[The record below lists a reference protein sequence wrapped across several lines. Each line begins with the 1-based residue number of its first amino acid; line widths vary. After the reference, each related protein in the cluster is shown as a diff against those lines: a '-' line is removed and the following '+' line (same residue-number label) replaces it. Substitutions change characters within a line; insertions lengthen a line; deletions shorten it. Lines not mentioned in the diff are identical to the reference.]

1 MQLVKIRIVL
11 LSCALLLSIKIINKG
26 YNVST
31 VYVRVIFLLAFL
43 LLTFSSGFFIDASA
57 VQMTT
62 SMVPETNKADA
73 LLTAVRFITIEY
85 EPNSQL
91 AQQFNGKDERVDF
104 TLNSSD
110 PGMPELINTINSD
123 IRTQKGSPVNIE
135 NATLHYTG
143 SIKGASDKVQLA
155 YKIVVEGILSS
166 IVLDKSEQGNVL
178 DLDWRSVVVDEPL
191 PVNAPQYGNI
201 SVNYPLGLLQVN
213 YPEVAQELSNSQAA
227 AIMREPLFNFQD
239 MGIPMDRWHFLFDP
253 TGSQAGAAGSG
264 FQEVGGARVVS
275 IYSLGES
282 SFREGTFS
290 EKVTQASA
298 SLNGTKVGVESSTP
312 PPSGQIQIAGFS
324 RIQKSGDNELAFV
337 TAQAP
342 EGTATATG
350 GFPIQ
355 VLLVL
360 GGMMGA
366 VAVFV
371 LLKTRK

>member
-1 MQLVKIRIVL
+1 MQLVKIRTVL
-11 LSCALLLSIKIINKG
+11 PSRALLLSIKIINKG

-43 LLTFSSGFFIDASA
+43 SLTFSSSLFIDASA

-73 LLTAVRFITIEY
+73 LLTAVRFITIDY
-85 EPNSQL
+85 EPSSQL
-91 AQQFNGKDERVDF
+91 AQQFNGKDERVEF
-104 TLNSSD
+104 SLNSSD
-110 PGMPELINTINSD
+110 PGMQQLINTINTD
-123 IRTQKGSPVNIE
+123 IRTQKGSPVRIE
-135 NATLHYTG
+135 NATLDYTG
-143 SIKGASDKVQLA
+143 SIKGSSDKVQLA
-155 YKIVVEGILSS
+155 YKIVIEGILSG
-166 IVLDKSEQGNVL
+166 IVLDRAEQGNVL

-191 PVNAPQYGNI
+191 AVNAPQYGNI
-201 SVNYPLGLLQVN
+201 SVNYPQGLLQIN
-213 YPEVAQELSNSQAA
+213 YPGVAQGLANSQAA
-227 AIMREPLFNFQD
+227 AIMRQPLFNFQD

-264 FQEVGGARVVS
+264 FQEIGGARVVS

-298 SLNGTKVGVESSTP
+298 SLNGTQVRVESSTP

-324 RIQKSGDNELAFV
+324 RIEKSGDNELAFV

-342 EGTATATG
+342 EGTVTATG

>member
-11 LSCALLLSIKIINKG
+11 LWCALLLSIKIINKG

-143 SIKGASDKVQLA
+143 SIKGAPDKVQLA